1 MNREEFQFPP
11 YLPMT
16 ATCGHCRIVATG
28 CTLPDYHAS
37 NRDIAEKFGLK
48 INPAVIAKMIGVQN
62 RHIAQPETCDTDLMV
77 DAARQALQRA
87 HIQPDQL
94 KKIIVNKF
102 VGDRLLPM
110 TASFLQDKLGMSRAV
125 HSFDIDGGLHAA
137 FQAIDLIAKLHLD
150 DDEYVLLVSGGIN
163 NRLIQRGDARHAFLF
178 GDGAG
183 ALLFGSSRQRQVLG
197 AYQMTNTSFDH
208 LGRSFVFK
216 DIDASK
222 LEKQNQKF
230 FYDLYTVGDWNE
242 AAAFVTQA
250 VAHSWKQLS
259 ADTAVTP
266 DAIDG
271 VILGCFTKKVEQAV
285 VEGLAVVEDKCI
297 SRLGECGNTLSAT
310 LPLAIAAAVQQDY
323 MTPGKTLLFV
333 SVGEGL
339 SVGLMLY
346 RC

>member
-1 MNREEFQFPP
+1 
-11 YLPMT
+11 
-16 ATCGHCRIVATG
+16 
-28 CTLPDYHAS
+28 
-37 NRDIAEKFGLK
+37 
-48 INPAVIAKMIGVQN
+48 MIGVRN
-62 RHIAQPETCDTDLMV
+62 RHIAQPQECDTDLMV
-77 DAARQALQRA
+77 VAARQALHGAQ
-87 HIQPDQL
+87 IQPDQL

-110 TASFLQDKLGMSRAV
+110 TASFLQDKLEMDRAV
-125 HSFDIDGGLHAA
+125 QSFDIDGGLHAA

-150 DDEYVLLVSGGIN
+150 DDEYILLVSGGIN

-183 ALLFGSSRQRQVLG
+183 ALLFGSSRQRHVLG
-197 AYQMTNTSFDH
+197 AYQLTNASFDR
-208 LGRSFVFK
+208 LGSSFVFK

-222 LEKQNQKF
+222 LEIQNQKF

-242 AAAFVTQA
+242 AISFVTQA
-250 VAHSWKQLS
+250 VAYSWNQLS
-259 ADTAVTP
+259 ADTAVTL

-271 VILGCFTKKVEQAV
+271 VILGCFTKNVEQAV
-285 VEGLAVVEDKCI
+285 VEGLGVAEEKCI

-310 LPLAIAAAVQQDY
+310 LPLAIDAAAQHHCL
-323 MTPGKTLLFV
+323 TPGKTLLFV

-346 RC
+346 RS